1 LDINVV
7 VIGARE
13 VLFISAVLFFVGITI
28 AGVVMMM
35 KESSATVK
43 DREKAR
49 GPRHPRTARR
59 TK

>member
-13 VLFISAVLFFVGITI
+13 MLFISAVLFFVGITI

-35 KESSATVK
+35 KEK
-43 DREKAR
+43 D
-49 GPRHPRTARR
+49 
-59 TK
+59 